1 MKFSEFRSNYE
12 LEQNFCYSSQKGETK
27 VRDLELILNV
37 IKNINSSLILEDV
50 LTLLLTNAIELTGL
64 ERGFIVLKNQ
74 DGILE
79 YKLGMDSN
87 GLVLPE
93 HFFNISNT
101 VVEEVFRTGQSRFIE
116 GTQSDFGGY
125 TSKSILNLSLQTILC
140 TPLIINQNKIGVLY
154 VDSKYLKKI
163 RNREIIYTFEI
174 LAGQAAIAI
183 YNAQLYEEMNNA
195 KDEAEKSD
203 KLKSEFLSQISHE
216 IRTPINAILSSTSLI
231 KEEFEK
237 RIDREE
243 YMDFFDITESA
254 SRRIIRTVE
263 LVLNMSQVTTGT
275 YMPNKREMDLVDDVL
290 NNLFF
295 QFVPLA
301 SSKKLDFIVELNTEK
316 TRINADEYSINQIFN
331 NLFDNAIKYTSEG
344 GIKISVDRDLQNSLC
359 VSVKD
364 SGIGISKE
372 FLPSLFNSFSQEYQG
387 YTRKFEGNGLGL
399 ALAKKYCEINNAE
412 IIVDS
417 QKGIGSEFK
426 IIFKQ

>member
-1 MKFSEFRSNYE
+1 MKFSEFRSNNE
-12 LEQNFCYSSQKGETK
+12 LEQNFCYSSQKGDTK

-37 IKNINSSLILEDV
+37 IKNINSTLIVDDV
-50 LTLLLTNAIELTGL
+50 LRLVLTNAIELTGL

-74 DGILE
+74 NGMLE
-79 YKLGMDSN
+79 YKLGMDGN

-101 VVEEVFRTGQSRFIE
+101 VVEEVFHSGQSRFIE
-116 GTQSDFGGY
+116 GTQSDFGGF

-154 VDSKYLKKI
+154 VDSKYLKRI

-183 YNAQLYEEMNNA
+183 YNAQLYEELNNA

-216 IRTPINAILSSTSLI
+216 IRTPINAILNSTSLI

-237 RIDREE
+237 RIDKAE
-243 YMDFFDITESA
+243 YLDFFDITESA

-275 YMPNKREMDLVDDVL
+275 YIPNKKEIDLVDDVID
-290 NNLFF
+290 NLVC
-295 QFVPLA
+295 QFKPIA
-301 SSKKLDFIVELNTEK
+301 SAKKLDFDVELGTKNTK
-316 TRINADEYSINQIFN
+316 IKADEYSINQIFN
-331 NLFDNAIKYTSEG
+331 NLFDNAVKYTSEG
-344 GIKISVDRDLQNSLC
+344 GVKISVGRNPQNKLF

-364 SGIGISKE
+364 TGIGISKE
-372 FLPSLFNSFSQEYQG
+372 FLPLLFSSFTQEYQG
-387 YTRKFEGNGLGL
+387 YTRKFDGNGLGL
-399 ALAKKYCEINNAE
+399 ALAKKYCEINNAN
-412 IIVDS
+412 IFVDS
-417 QKGIGSEFK
+417 VKGVGTEFK
-426 IIFKQ
+426 IVFKS